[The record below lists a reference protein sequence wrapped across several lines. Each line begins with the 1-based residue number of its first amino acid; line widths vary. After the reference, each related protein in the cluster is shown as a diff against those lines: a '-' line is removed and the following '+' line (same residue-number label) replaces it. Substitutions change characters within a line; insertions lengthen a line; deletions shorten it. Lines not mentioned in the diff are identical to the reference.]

1 MSDNQRERHV
11 VVGRVQGVGF
21 RPFVYR
27 LAREHALAGYVL
39 NAPEGVIIEVQGP
52 HESLERFATDLIETL
67 PPLAM
72 IVEHSRE
79 SVAAIPEDVG
89 GEFAIRKSTAGIGHH
104 VLVSPDMAT
113 CPDCLADMADPANRR
128 YRYPFTN
135 CTNCGP
141 RYTITRSLPYDRHAT
156 SMACFPLCDACRA
169 EYEDPLDRRFHAQ
182 PNACP
187 VCGPRLWLTDRHG
200 KTLAEGAKAVA
211 NAVKAL
217 RSGRILALKGLGGF
231 HLAADASSHEA
242 VAELR
247 RRKKRPAK
255 PLAVMAADLET
266 LSRLAHVSPQE
277 AALLTGRERP
287 IVLVTL
293 KPDARL
299 SPDISPD
306 TGQLGAMLPYTP
318 LHQVLLTALRESLPS
333 DTNVVAAL
341 VMTSGNLSSEPI
353 SLGNREALSR
363 LGSLADFFLLHDRDI
378 LVRTDD
384 SVVRV
389 LPADDNRDRSGAQA
403 AVQFLRRA
411 RGYTPSPIFLPS
423 KGPCVLGVGPELKNT
438 VCLTKGGQA
447 FVSQHIGDMQ
457 NLETAAFHKEVI
469 DHLERILQV
478 RPEAVVAD
486 LHPDYLSTRYA
497 LEESG
502 LPVLRLQHH
511 YAHVLAVMAEKG
523 LMEPVLGLALDGSGY
538 GEDRTI
544 WGGEFLYVDPVRM
557 EFKRLAH
564 FAPFRL
570 PGGEAAIRQPWR
582 LAMAALCA
590 LGRDPF
596 AGDWP
601 WLKGREQAAELV
613 RTMLDKGLNSPV
625 TSSCGRL
632 FDAVSALVGQCSEIS
647 YEGQAAIRLEHIL
660 DPGETGGYVCGPL
673 SAAEDGGAQIF
684 DSLSLVAQAADDTL
698 RGIPATVVS
707 SRFHNGLSSG
717 LAQAALALCN
727 RIGTRH
733 VALSG
738 GVFLNKTLS
747 RSLHRNL
754 SLHGLT
760 SHMHEQTP
768 PGDGCISLGQ
778 AFFGQIT
785 LSSSTS

>member
-1 MSDNQRERHV
+1 
-11 VVGRVQGVGF
+11 
-21 RPFVYR
+21 
-27 LAREHALAGYVL
+27 
-39 NAPEGVIIEVQGP
+39 
-52 HESLERFATDLIETL
+52 
-67 PPLAM
+67 
-72 IVEHSRE
+72 
-79 SVAAIPEDVG
+79 
-89 GEFAIRKSTAGIGHH
+89 
-104 VLVSPDMAT
+104 
-113 CPDCLADMADPANRR
+113 
-128 YRYPFTN
+128 
-135 CTNCGP
+135 
-141 RYTITRSLPYDRHAT
+141 
-156 SMACFPLCDACRA
+156 MACFPLCEACRA

-187 VCGPRLWLTDRHG
+187 ACGPRLWLTDRHG
-200 KTLAEGAKAVA
+200 KTLAEGDKAVA
-211 NAVKAL
+211 RAAKAL
-217 RSGRILALKGLGGF
+217 RSGKILALKGLGGF
-231 HLAADASSHEA
+231 HLAADATNHEA

-255 PLAVMAADLET
+255 PLAIMAADLET
-266 LSRLAHVSPQE
+266 LSKLAHVSPDE
-277 AALLTGRERP
+277 ARLLTGRERP

-293 KPDARL
+293 QSGAGL

-306 TGQLGAMLPYTP
+306 TDQLGAMLPYTP
-318 LHQVLLTALRESLPS
+318 LHHVLLGALRETRTGGEDAL
-333 DTNVVAAL
+333 VAL

-363 LGSLADFFLLHDRDI
+363 LGSLADLFLLHDRDI

-389 LPADDNRDRSGAQA
+389 PRPESGMPGI
-403 AVQFLRRA
+403 QFLRRA

-438 VCLTKGGQA
+438 VCLTKGDQA

-469 DHLERILQV
+469 EHLERILQV

-511 YAHVLAVMAEKG
+511 YAHILAVMAEKG
-523 LMEPVLGLALDGSGY
+523 LMEPVVGLALDGSGY

-557 EFKRLAH
+557 EFKRLAR
-564 FAPFRL
+564 FAQTRL

-582 LAMAALCA
+582 LAMAALHA
-590 LGRDPF
+590 LGRDPL
-596 AGDWP
+596 AEGWH

-613 RTMLDKGLNSPV
+613 RAMLDKGLNSPL

-632 FDAVSALVGQCSEIS
+632 FDAVSALVGVCPEVS
-647 YEGQAAIRLEHIL
+647 YEGQAAIRLEHMR
-660 DPGETGGYVCGPL
+660 DPDEPGAYDCGTLSGGGDG
-673 SAAEDGGAQIF
+673 AAQEF
-684 DSLSLVAQAADDTL
+684 DSLSLFAQAADDIL
-698 RGIPATVVS
+698 AGVPAGAVS
-707 SRFHNGLSSG
+707 SRFHNGLSRG
-717 LAQAALALCN
+717 LAQAASTLCKLT
-727 RIGTRH
+727 GTRQ
-733 VALSG
+733 VTLSG

-747 RSLHRNL
+747 QTIPNELSML
-754 SLHGLT
+754 SLTPHI
-760 SHMHEQTP
+760 HEHTP

-778 AFFGQIT
+778 AFFGQ
-785 LSSSTS
+785 LALRA